1 MPIHHARAAA
11 AGRCFSPSL
20 IADSR
25 YTVKLA
31 HLIGP
36 CSKVGAACIRP
47 PSPAASVR
55 LTSRACRLQYNGRTV
70 EPTAVRRSRAL
81 TSGIEDWKAAAVAAY
96 EVEVTELP
104 GAGRTLLQTT
114 AEHLTVEPAA
124 AFAER

>member
-36 CSKVGAACIRP
+36 CSKVGAACMVPRQP
-47 PSPAASVR
+47 HLSV
-55 LTSRACRLQYNGRTV
+55 
-70 EPTAVRRSRAL
+70 
-81 TSGIEDWKAAAVAAY
+81 
-96 EVEVTELP
+96 
-104 GAGRTLLQTT
+104 
-114 AEHLTVEPAA
+114 
-124 AFAER
+124 